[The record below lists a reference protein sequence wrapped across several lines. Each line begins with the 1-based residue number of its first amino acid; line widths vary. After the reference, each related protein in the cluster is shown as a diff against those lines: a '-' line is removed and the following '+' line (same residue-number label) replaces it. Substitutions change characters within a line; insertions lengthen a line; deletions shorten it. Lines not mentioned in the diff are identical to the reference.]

1 MRIYKDLDY
10 ITEHLEEIIN
20 ETTIKELEMYPDY
33 EDTEYWFYVKT
44 ENGKTVKIGC
54 HLYVKWFSSWYIAQI
69 DNKTIEEE

>member
-44 ENGKTVKIGC
+44 ENGKTVKIDC

>member
-44 ENGKTVKIGC
+44 EKGEIVKISC
-54 HLYVKWFSSWYIAQI
+54 HLYIKWFSSWYIAKI